1 MEPRIYTYKITFPHQ
16 GWWYWGWHKEKK
28 FGENYFGSPKTHG
41 VKWDNFEWEMQIL
54 ELFTSETE
62 AQKVENRLIKPDLN
76 NPNCL
81 NEHFGSVISEEAC
94 SEGGK
99 KAAKLRLG
107 VHDPA
112 NKELVRE
119 GARKAGKIAGKVA
132 AESGRLASIASK
144 AGKIGGA
151 VRGRQLAKNPSP
163 RDLENVK
170 SMQLASVKAKRSK
183 WPKWAWDKVKEGI
196 ESGKWHWGAKDLIS
210 QGISPKQIANMQ
222 KVIKQGFSFD
232 QAINLEGLK

>member
-28 FGENYFGSPKTHG
+28 FGENYFGSPKTHR

-81 NEHFGSVISEEAC
+81 NEHFGSVISEGAR

-99 KAAKLRLG
+99 KG
-107 VHDPA
+107 
-112 NKELVRE
+112 
-119 GARKAGKIAGKVA
+119 GKIAGKVA